1 MAMVDEAGIPRLQ
14 SWEVQ
19 VANEEKMYEYLQVL
33 TEQAGG
39 ETGSSRSLGSK
50 RRKRTPKR
58 NGGE

>member
-1 MAMVDEAGIPRLQ
+1 MGQAVEDGVD
-14 SWEVQ
+14 